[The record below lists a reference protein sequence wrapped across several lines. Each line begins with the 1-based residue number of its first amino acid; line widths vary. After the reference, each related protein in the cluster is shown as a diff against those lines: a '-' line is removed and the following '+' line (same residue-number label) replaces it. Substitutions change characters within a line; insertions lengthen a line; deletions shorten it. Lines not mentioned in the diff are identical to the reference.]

1 VAASRICMINQ
12 ISQALNLERRVRSIQ
27 KVFIKK
33 QLMKKIQKLSIK
45 QIILIKT
52 FVKKFTL
59 NFRLKKKKRGVATF
73 V

>member
-1 VAASRICMINQ
+1 
-12 ISQALNLERRVRSIQ
+12 
-27 KVFIKK
+27 
-33 QLMKKIQKLSIK
+33 MKKIQKLSIK

-73 V
+73 VQTLFKRKI